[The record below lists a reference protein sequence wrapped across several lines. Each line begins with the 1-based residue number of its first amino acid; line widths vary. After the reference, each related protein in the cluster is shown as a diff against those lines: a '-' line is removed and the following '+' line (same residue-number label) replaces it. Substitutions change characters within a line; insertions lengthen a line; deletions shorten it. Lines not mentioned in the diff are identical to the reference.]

1 MYVCNKQPITLLR
14 WCHMTAGV
22 FALLLLCEE
31 KGCHMTSLVEKL
43 LPPVNTLMKGAITG
57 SCDHRL
63 LWDTVGVVLD
73 GMQELLESS
82 RAVELGACKLLG
94 EQKTIQLLA
103 SFPLPPSRW
112 LLDRDARKAGGRR
125 FEPCSASG
133 GVAGYLS
140 LPPPHHLLCCC

>member
-1 MYVCNKQPITLLR
+1 
-14 WCHMTAGV
+14 MTAGV

-31 KGCHMTSLVEKL
+31 KGCHMSSLVEKL

-103 SFPLPPSRW
+103 SFPLPPS
-112 LLDRDARKAGGRR
+112 LPPD
-125 FEPCSASG
+125 
-133 GVAGYLS
+133 GYLTEMLGKLVGGDLSRVLRLVES
-140 LPPPHHLLCCC
+140 LATSLSLHLTTSSAAADPARREAARSE